1 MRRLLTSIL
10 IVAVFAMQSVSFS
23 HVHPPCGPEDAEHH
37 SGRPHFH
44 VHGKHSHHT
53 HKTKPQH
60 QHDEADLASTL
71 FDAHHQDHDS
81 DACYLPDSLASRAGL
96 TNVGQLRFLRVF
108 TLDNS
113 ANRLDHRVSVLQQ
126 RIRPLDA
133 CSGSI
138 ARGPLYLQCLAIL
151 C

>member
-1 MRRLLTSIL
+1 MHRLLTSIL
-10 IVAVFAMQSVSFS
+10 IIAVFAMQSVSLS
-23 HVHPPCGPEDAEHH
+23 HVHLLCGSEETVHH

-60 QHDEADLASTL
+60 QHDEADLAAAL

-81 DACYLPDSLASRAGL
+81 DACYLPDSLASRAGS
-96 TNVGQLRFLRVF
+96 TNVDQLRFLTVF

-113 ANRLDHRVSVLQQ
+113 AERFDHRISVLQQ
-126 RIRPLDA
+126 RIRPLAA
-133 CSGSI
+133 CSGST
-138 ARGPLYLQCLAIL
+138 ARGPLYLQKLAIL